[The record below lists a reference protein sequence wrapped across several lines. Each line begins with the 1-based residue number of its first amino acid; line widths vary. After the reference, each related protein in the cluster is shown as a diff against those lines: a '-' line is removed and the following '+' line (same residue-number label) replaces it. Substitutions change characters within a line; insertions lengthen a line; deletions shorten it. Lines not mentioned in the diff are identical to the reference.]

1 MEEQRGPVLAEEAA
15 RRLFAL
21 RQAPVALARSLLADV
36 VETDARLA
44 WSGDAVG
51 LAEPPGATLLLEDA
65 TYVVVDLETTGLR
78 PGQSGICEIGAVR
91 LRGFEVEAEF
101 ETLVNPGLPIDA
113 GASAV
118 TGLRSEQLQGAPRPA
133 AAVRSFLAFAGD
145 AVLVAHNAR
154 FDLAFLDRETERLT
168 GSRIGSPVVDTVRL
182 ARRLLAG
189 RVAGFGLG
197 QLAWFLGT
205 AERPCHRALPDARAT
220 AELLLALIGLAQ
232 ERGARTVGDLTALS
246 ATRTRRLL
254 EKRHLAFGAPARP
267 GVYLFLG
274 RNDRILYVGRA
285 RDLRARL
292 RSYFRSDRQRPAVEA
307 AVAAAERI
315 EWRVLG
321 SELEAALEELRLIR
335 ELRPPG
341 NARVSRPER
350 QVWLRARGDSV
361 VATTSQAQ
369 ARRVQASNR
378 LLLGPL
384 RSRRTAQLAARA
396 LTPEELARPE
406 TALPR
411 LHGRL
416 RELAAAR
423 RFEDAARLR
432 DRIAALQRVCREL
445 RRLDRVRR
453 LECCILVP
461 AREEAYVRAVFVAG
475 GRIAA
480 ERTLPPGG
488 GAALEVEAGLA
499 ASSRHVQASNS
510 LLQGDSG
517 ELDLDELLL
526 VDSFLRRP
534 PPELRVVPLER
545 EAVLAAA
552 HTLASW
558 HRDPASSKS
567 SETPSLQFTLPA
579 G

>member
-1 MEEQRGPVLAEEAA
+1 MQLRLDAADRLVELVEEQRGPVLAEDAA

-44 WSGDAVG
+44 WSGDAVA
-51 LAEPPGATLLLEDA
+51 LAEPPGAALLLEDA
-65 TYVVVDLETTGLR
+65 TFVVVDLETTGLR
-78 PGQSGICEIGAVR
+78 PGESGICEIGAVR

-101 ETLVNPGLPIDA
+101 ETLVDPGLPIGA

-118 TGLRSEQLQGAPRPA
+118 TGLRNEQLRGAPRPA
-133 AAVRSFLAFAGD
+133 EAVRSFLSFAGD
-145 AVLVAHNAR
+145 SVLVAHNAR

-189 RVAGFGLG
+189 RVPSFGLA
-197 QLAWFLGT
+197 QLAWFFDT

-232 ERGARTVGDLTALS
+232 ERGARSVADLSELA

-254 EKRHLAFGAPARP
+254 DKRHLAFGAPTRP

-274 RNDRILYVGRA
+274 GNGEVLYVGRA

-307 AVAAAERI
+307 AVEAAERI
-315 EWRVLG
+315 EWRVTG

-350 QVWLRARGDSV
+350 FVWLRKRGDSV
-361 VATTSQAQ
+361 VASTRPTP
-369 ARRVQASNR
+369 V
-378 LLLGPL
+378 GPL

-396 LTPEELARPE
+396 LLPGELDRPE
-406 TALPR
+406 AALSR
-411 LHGRL
+411 LRRRL
-416 RELAAAR
+416 RELSDER
-423 RFEDAARLR
+423 RFEDAGRLR
-432 DRIAALQRVCREL
+432 DRIAAVERVCREL
-445 RRLDRVRR
+445 AHLDRVRR

-461 AREEAYVRAVFVAG
+461 ASDPGYVRALFVAG
-475 GRIAA
+475 GRVAS

-499 ASSRHVQASNS
+499 GALRP
-510 LLQGDSG
+510 G

-534 PPELRVVPLER
+534 PPELRVVPLGR
-545 EAVLAAA
+545 ETILRGAASV
-552 HTLASW
+552 T
-558 HRDPASSKS
+558 
-567 SETPSLQFTLPA
+567 

>member
-1 MEEQRGPVLAEEAA
+1 MQLRLDAADRLVELVEEQRGPVPAEEAA

-21 RQAPVALARSLLADV
+21 RQAPAALARSLLTDV

-44 WSGDAVG
+44 WNGDAVA
-51 LAEPPGATLLLEDA
+51 LAEPPGASLLLEDA

-78 PGQSGICEIGAVR
+78 PGRSGICEIGAVR
-91 LRGFEVEAEF
+91 LRAFEVDAEF
-101 ETLVNPGLPIDA
+101 ETLVDPGLPIDA
-113 GASAV
+113 GAGAL
-118 TGLRSEQLQGAPRPA
+118 TGLRNEQLRGAPGPGD
-133 AAVRSFLAFAGD
+133 AVRSFLAFAGD

-168 GSRIGSPVVDTVRL
+168 GSRIGAPVVDTVRL
-182 ARRLLAG
+182 ARTLLAG
-189 RVAGFGLG
+189 RVGGFGLA

-232 ERGARTVGDLTALS
+232 ERGARNVADLTALA
-246 ATRTRRLL
+246 ATRTRRVLD
-254 EKRHLAFGAPARP
+254 KRHLAYGAPTRP

-274 RNDRILYVGRA
+274 RGGQVLYVGRA
-285 RDLRARL
+285 RDLRGRL

-315 EWRVLG
+315 EWRVTG

-341 NARVSRPER
+341 NARIPRPER

-361 VATTSQAQ
+361 VASS
-369 ARRVQASNR
+369 RPSPV
-378 LLLGPL
+378 GPL

-396 LTPEELARPE
+396 LIPGELDRPGA
-406 TALPR
+406 ALPR
-411 LHGRL
+411 LRRRL
-416 RELAAAR
+416 HELAEAR
-423 RFEDAARLR
+423 RFEDAGRLR
-432 DRIAALQRVCREL
+432 HRIAAVETVCREL
-445 RRLDRVRR
+445 EGLDRARR
-453 LECCILVP
+453 LERCVLLP
-461 AREEAYVRAVFVAG
+461 ACEPGYVRAVFVAG
-475 GRIAA
+475 GRVAA

-499 ASSRHVQASNS
+499 AARRP
-510 LLQGDSG
+510 G

-534 PPELRVVPLER
+534 PPELRAAPLER
-545 EAVLAAA
+545 EAILGAARRLGA
-552 HTLASW
+552 W
-558 HRDPASSKS
+558 HRDTSSSKS
-567 SETPSLQFTLPA
+567 SETPSRRSAPPT

>member
-1 MEEQRGPVLAEEAA
+1 MQLRLDAADRLVELVEEQRGPVLAEDAA

-21 RQAPVALARSLLADV
+21 QRAPVALARTLLADV
-36 VETDARLA
+36 VETDARLS
-44 WSGDAVG
+44 WSGDAVT

-78 PGQSGICEIGAVR
+78 PGSSGICEIGAVR

-101 ETLVNPGLPIDA
+101 QTLVNPGLPIDA
-113 GASAV
+113 GASAL
-118 TGLRSEQLQGAPRPA
+118 TGLRSEQLRGAPRPA
-133 AAVRSFLAFAGD
+133 DAVRSFLSFADD

-168 GSRIGSPVVDTVRL
+168 GTRIGSAVVDTVRL
-182 ARRLLAG
+182 ARTLLAG
-189 RVAGFGLG
+189 RVPGFGLA
-197 QLAWFLGT
+197 QLAWFFDT
-205 AERPCHRALPDARAT
+205 SERPCHRALPDSRAT

-232 ERGARTVGDLTALS
+232 ERGARSVADLTDLA

-254 EKRHLAFGAPARP
+254 DKRHLAYGAPTRP

-274 RNDRILYVGRA
+274 RNDQVLYVGRA
-285 RDLRARL
+285 RDLRSRL

-315 EWRVLG
+315 DWRVTG

-335 ELRPPG
+335 DIRPPG

-350 QVWLRARGDSV
+350 QVWLRQRGDSV
-361 VATTSQAQ
+361 VASTRPSP
-369 ARRVQASNR
+369 V
-378 LLLGPL
+378 GPL
-384 RSRRTAQLAARA
+384 RSRRTAQLAARV
-396 LTPEELARPE
+396 LTPDDLARPE
-406 TALPR
+406 EALPR
-411 LHGRL
+411 LRRRL
-416 RELAAAR
+416 RELSDGR
-423 RFEDAARLR
+423 RFEDAGRLR
-432 DRIAALQRVCREL
+432 DRVGALERVCREL
-445 RRLDRVRR
+445 KRLDRVRNLR
-453 LECCILVP
+453 CCVLVP
-461 AREEAYVRAVFVAG
+461 GGEAGYVRAFFVAE
-475 GRIAA
+475 GRVAA

-499 ASSRHVQASNS
+499 AARRP
-510 LLQGDSG
+510 G

-534 PPELRVVPLER
+534 PPELRVAPLDR
-545 EAVLAAA
+545 EAILRA
-552 HTLASW
+552 
-558 HRDPASSKS
+558 RDSVP
-567 SETPSLQFTLPA
+567 

>member
-1 MEEQRGPVLAEEAA
+1 MQLRLDAADRLVELVEEERGPVLAEDAA

-36 VETDARLA
+36 VETDARLS
-44 WSGDAVG
+44 WSGDAVA
-51 LAEPPGATLLLEDA
+51 LAEPLGAALLLEEA

-91 LRGFEVEAEF
+91 LRGFDVEAEF

-118 TGLRSEQLQGAPRPA
+118 TGLRNEQLRGAPRPA
-133 AAVRSFLAFAGD
+133 EAVRNFLAFAGD

-205 AERPCHRALPDARAT
+205 TERPCHRALPDARAT

-232 ERGARTVGDLTALS
+232 ERGARTVADLAELA

-254 EKRHLAFGAPARP
+254 DKRHLAFGAPTRP

-274 RNDRILYVGRA
+274 RNEQVLYVGRA

-341 NARVSRPER
+341 NARVARPER
-350 QVWLRARGDSV
+350 LVWLRQRGDSV
-361 VATTSQAQ
+361 VAS
-369 ARRVQASNR
+369 ARPSPV
-378 LLLGPL
+378 GPL
-384 RSRRTAQLAARA
+384 RSRRTAQLAARV
-396 LTPEELARPE
+396 LSPDELERPE

-411 LHGRL
+411 LRHRL
-416 RELAAAR
+416 RELAEAR
-423 RFEDAARLR
+423 RFEDAGRLR
-432 DRIAALQRVCREL
+432 DRIAALERVCREL
-445 RRLDRVRR
+445 NRLDRVRER
-453 LECCILVP
+453 ECCVLVP
-461 AREEAYVRAVFVAG
+461 AGEPGYVRAFFVAG
-475 GRIAA
+475 GRVAA

-488 GAALEVEAGLA
+488 GAALEIEAGLA
-499 ASSRHVQASNS
+499 ATRRP
-510 LLQGDSG
+510 G

-534 PPELRVVPLER
+534 PPELGVAPLER
-545 EAVLAAA
+545 EAIHGAARR
-552 HTLASW
+552 LASW
-558 HRDPASSKS
+558 HRDTSPSRSSA
-567 SETPSLQFTLPA
+567 TPSPQFTLPA

>member
-1 MEEQRGPVLAEEAA
+1 MQLRLDAADRLVEIVEEQRGPVLADEAA

-21 RQAPVALARSLLADV
+21 RHAPVALARSLLTDV

-44 WSGDAVG
+44 WNGDSVG
-51 LAEPPGATLLLEDA
+51 LAEPPGAALLLEDA

-91 LRGFEVEAEF
+91 LRGFEVDGEF
-101 ETLVNPGLPIDA
+101 ETLVDPGLPIAA

-118 TGLRSEQLQGAPRPA
+118 TGLRNEHLRGAPRPA
-133 AAVRSFLAFAGD
+133 EAVRSFLAFAGD

-154 FDLAFLDRETERLT
+154 FDLAFLDRETELLT
-168 GSRIGSPVVDTVRL
+168 GSRIGAPVVDTVRL

-189 RVAGFGLG
+189 RVSSFGLA

-232 ERGARTVGDLTALS
+232 ERGARTVADLSALA

-254 EKRHLAFGAPARP
+254 DKRHLAFGAPTRP

-274 RNDRILYVGRA
+274 RQGEVLYVGRA

-307 AVAAAERI
+307 ALAATESI
-315 EWRVLG
+315 DWRVTG

-335 ELRPPG
+335 DLRPPG

-361 VATTSQAQ
+361 VASV
-369 ARRVQASNR
+369 RRSPV
-378 LLLGPL
+378 GPF
-384 RSRRTAQLAARA
+384 RSRRTAQLAARV
-396 LTPEELARPE
+396 LLPDELARPE

-411 LHGRL
+411 LRRRL
-416 RELAAAR
+416 RDLADAR
-423 RFEDAARLR
+423 RFEDAGRLR
-432 DRIAALQRVCREL
+432 DRIGALEKVCREL
-445 RRLDRVRR
+445 KRLERVQR
-453 LECCILVP
+453 LECCVLTP
-461 AREEAYVRAVFVAG
+461 AAEPGFVHAVFVAS
-475 GRIAA
+475 GRVAA

-488 GAALEVEAGLA
+488 GAALEIEAGLA
-499 ASSRHVQASNS
+499 AARHR
-510 LLQGDSG
+510 GD
-517 ELDLDELLL
+517 LDLDELLL
-526 VDSFLRRP
+526 IDSFLRRP
-534 PPELRVVPLER
+534 PPELRIAPLKRDAILQARESVV
-545 EAVLAAA
+545 
-552 HTLASW
+552 
-558 HRDPASSKS
+558 
-567 SETPSLQFTLPA
+567 